1 MADEENLGGEKA
13 ASTITSVPIETRKL
27 AIASA
32 AKAGLSMGE
41 WMVAAVRNQANLE
54 SGERILPPSS
64 SHSRNIPAPAASGPP
79 VDMLA
84 LAELMRATQSLAR
97 GAGVAISQSHGSPRG
112 RVDDDSS
119 PRRTGPACLG
129 AEARQTSGQTKANL
143 YRSRANRPKGRR
155 ALAGFARY

>member
-13 ASTITSVPIETRKL
+13 AWTIKSVPVETRKL

-41 WMVAAVRNQANLE
+41 WVVAAVRNQANLE

-84 LAELMRATQSLAR
+84 LAELMRATQSFAQ
-97 GAGVAISQSHGSPRG
+97 GAGVPIPKATARHAVAWTTTALRAARGLPALAPR
-112 RVDDDSS
+112 
-119 PRRTGPACLG
+119 LG
-129 AEARQTSGQTKANL
+129 KLLDKPEQTFIEIGQTDRKAE
-143 YRSRANRPKGRR
+143 RD
-155 ALAGFARY
+155 